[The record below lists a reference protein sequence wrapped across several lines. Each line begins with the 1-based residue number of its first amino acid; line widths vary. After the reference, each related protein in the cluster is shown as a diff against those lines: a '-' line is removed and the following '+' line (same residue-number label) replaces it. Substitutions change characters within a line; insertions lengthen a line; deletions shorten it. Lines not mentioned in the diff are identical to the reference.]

1 MAFAMRSLILSV
13 MLAAAAPLALSDAS
27 WRLNPGAELRNG
39 NLRVEPKVSGRPGAS
54 VRYEIEVRKSG
65 SGSSNSTQSGRARL
79 GENGEATLASTSVS
93 VQPGDRYDVEV
104 RVYDGDRL
112 VARRTV
118 EQP

>member
-1 MAFAMRSLILSV
+1 MASAMRSVIFTVILAV
-13 MLAAAAPLALSDAS
+13 AVPLASADAS
-27 WRLNPGAELRNG
+27 WRLDPGTELRNG
-39 NLRVEPKVSGRPGAS
+39 NLRVEPKVLGRPGAS

-104 RVYDGDRL
+104 RVYEGDRL